1 MEYDKESIVVKIKT
15 AMEETYNITE
25 EISYD
30 TAFHMTDW
38 LEDMLDLHK
47 FYMSPE
53 SYTSKQT
60 TDLLMKFLLHVPN
73 HLVAAHKLYTNEPVS
88 DIFGIGALE

>member
-1 MEYDKESIVVKIKT
+1 MEYDKESIVAKIKS
-15 AMEETYNITE
+15 ALEETYNIKS
-25 EISYD
+25 EISHG
-30 TAFHMTDW
+30 TAFYMTDW
-38 LEDMLDLHK
+38 LEDMSDLHE
-47 FYMSPE
+47 FYISPE